1 MAKVAK
7 VDTVFHTGEPSHTSG
22 GTYVYLVHYFYM
34 YYYISPIHILKIVL
48 LQVLFKCEVDKFVSV
63 LVPRDVKATSKAM
76 NHMYQIERHLVENFK
91 KTNKKLVEL
100 ENAVFS
106 VAALLTNGLGHI
118 LLVVAIKFDGQM
130 IYRFIE
136 SGRYVGVMH
145 NSDAFPQADDLYR
158 VYTPEDVELYSR
170 DKPHRSLF
178 QILLDIIQ
186 LFEI

>member
-1 MAKVAK
+1 M
-7 VDTVFHTGEPSHTSG
+7 S
-22 GTYVYLVHYFYM
+22 L
-34 YYYISPIHILKIVL
+34 
-48 LQVLFKCEVDKFVSV
+48 

-106 VAALLTNGLGHI
+106 AAALLTNDLGHI

-145 NSDAFPQADDLYR
+145 DAFPQADGLYR

-170 DKPHRSLF
+170 HKPHRSLF

>member
-1 MAKVAK
+1 M
-7 VDTVFHTGEPSHTSG
+7 F
-22 GTYVYLVHYFYM
+22 VYLVHYFYM
-34 YYYISPIHILKIVL
+34 YYYISPIHIFKIVF
-48 LQVLFKCEVDKFVSV
+48 LQVLFKCEVDKFVSL
-63 LVPRDVKATSKAM
+63 LVPRDVKATNKAM

-106 VAALLTNGLGHI
+106 AAALLTNGLGHI

-145 NSDAFPQADDLYR
+145 FHKLMASI
-158 VYTPEDVELYSR
+158 VC
-170 DKPHRSLF
+170 
-178 QILLDIIQ
+178 ILQRMLSCIQ
-186 LFEI
+186 ETNHTVRYFKFY